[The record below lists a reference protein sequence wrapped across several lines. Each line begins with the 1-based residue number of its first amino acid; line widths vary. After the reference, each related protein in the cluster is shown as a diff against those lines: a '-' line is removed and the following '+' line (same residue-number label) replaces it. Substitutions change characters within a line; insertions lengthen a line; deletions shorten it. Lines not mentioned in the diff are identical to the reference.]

1 MDTPEGLLAL
11 TKFYDGVV
19 VDKFIDP
26 AGLTINSSIEQ
37 GKVFRAGNLGHY
49 FGFPNHYKLS
59 QDPLQS
65 QVVGKV
71 KSGIIPGIKLRSG
84 SANGF
89 EGYAINKNS
98 PSKELAMAWL
108 EYTVSPEVQ
117 KWIALKWGR
126 PPALTSTFEDP
137 LVQADAPQFASVVEQ
152 AKYPAPRY
160 GSPFYF
166 DLGTVFNDNMNVML
180 KGKLTPQ
187 EAATKIQVE
196 GQGVI
201 DAYWAKVS

>member
-1 MDTPEGLLAL
+1 
-11 TKFYDGVV
+11 
-19 VDKFIDP
+19 
-26 AGLTINSSIEQ
+26 
-37 GKVFRAGNLGHY
+37 
-49 FGFPNHYKLS
+49 
-59 QDPLQS
+59 
-65 QVVGKV
+65 
-71 KSGIIPGIKLRSG
+71 
-84 SANGF
+84 
-89 EGYAINKNS
+89 
-98 PSKELAMAWL
+98 MAWL

-152 AKYPAPRY
+152 AKHPAPRY